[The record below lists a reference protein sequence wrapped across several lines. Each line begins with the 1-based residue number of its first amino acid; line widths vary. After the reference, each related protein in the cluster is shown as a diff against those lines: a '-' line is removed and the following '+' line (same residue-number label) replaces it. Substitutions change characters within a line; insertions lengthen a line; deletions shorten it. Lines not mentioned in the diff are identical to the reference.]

1 MEKQPAEQGLKTRG
15 LAIGTRI
22 PIARTSTR
30 PIAAAA
36 NQVDF
41 VLTQE
46 ALQPAQGL
54 GLGTSLDHLH
64 HLSVQ
69 QLGLGRKTTPQQ
81 PLVQFPNGI
90 PQPGQLERAQVS
102 TRRCRFKT
110 V

>member
-1 MEKQPAEQGLKTRG
+1 
-15 LAIGTRI
+15 
-22 PIARTSTR
+22 
-30 PIAAAA
+30 
-36 NQVDF
+36 
-41 VLTQE
+41 
-46 ALQPAQGL
+46 
-54 GLGTSLDHLH
+54 
-64 HLSVQ
+64 VQ